1 MLPPTPP
8 FPPNLYSNLESIVVL
23 FFGIS
28 IMITLYHD
36 ENVDRNFDSNIK
48 RGENDRSYPNPEILT
63 WRNVN
68 TARGS
73 FDKT

>member
-36 ENVDRNFDSNIK
+36 ENVDRNFDSNIILK
-48 RGENDRSYPNPEILT
+48 REENDRSYPNP
-63 WRNVN
+63 
-68 TARGS
+68 
-73 FDKT
+73 